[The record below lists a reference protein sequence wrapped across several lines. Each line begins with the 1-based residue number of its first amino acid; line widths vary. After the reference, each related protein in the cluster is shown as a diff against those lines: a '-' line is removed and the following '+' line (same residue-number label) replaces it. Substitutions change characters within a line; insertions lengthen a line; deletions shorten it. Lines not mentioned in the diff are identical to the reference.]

1 MTQESDSLARPSSPK
16 DLFVAFTSL
25 ALQGFGG
32 VLAVAQ
38 RVLCEQRRWLTKEEF
53 VEILAVGQVLP
64 GPNVCNV
71 ALMVGDRFFGWRG
84 AFAALAGMMA
94 APLVIVLV
102 LTAVY
107 AEYALHP
114 AVAGALKGMGAVA
127 AGLIVGT
134 GLKLAAALR
143 VNPMGLPVCLM
154 LCRAVVRG
162 RGAAAL
168 AVGVGAPGARL
179 GCLRLRVE
187 AVAVAWVGR
196 RSPPQP
202 FPARG
207 EGRGWGYL
215 GCTPLPTGWRC
226 SVIFCCC
233 HCWQLAAR
241 SRSYRTCIESWSS
254 RWDC

>member
-38 RVLCEQRRWLTKEEF
+38 RVLCEQKRWLTKEEF

-127 AGLIVGT
+127 AGLIAGT
-134 GLKLAAALR
+134 GLKLATALR
-143 VNPMGLPVCLM
+143 VNPMGLPVCLI
-154 LCRAVVRG
+154 LAVLSFVGVALLRWPLVWVLLG
-162 RGAAAL
+162 LGSVACVYAWKRLRSPGWAAAPL
-168 AVGVGAPGARL
+168 SNP
-179 GCLRLRVE
+179 
-187 AVAVAWVGR
+187 
-196 RSPPQP
+196 SP
-202 FPARG
+202 RTGKG
-207 EGRGWGYL
+207 ECGG
-215 GCTPLPTGWRC
+215 
-226 SVIFCCC
+226 I
-233 HCWQLAAR
+233 
-241 SRSYRTCIESWSS
+241 
-254 RWDC
+254 